1 MGYLSGTVLAPILA
15 ALIIMVIPRRWP
27 HAIRFVAIM
36 GSGATLAL
44 SLLVF
49 FGYDWQQGGFQF
61 QERYPWIP
69 ELGINLSFGVDGI
82 SAPMVLLTGL
92 VIFTGVMISFK
103 IADRPKEYYAL
114 LLVLVGGVFGVFVA
128 LDLFFFFFAY
138 EIAVLPMY
146 LLIAIWGSTRKDYAA
161 MKLTIMLLAG
171 SILVWV
177 GLLALYVQS
186 GASSAGVS
194 SFDIQTLA
202 SPQIQRLF
210 DQQFQRLF
218 FPILFVGFAVLAA
231 MWPFHTWSPDGHV
244 AAPTAVSMLHAGVLM
259 KLGAYGCIRAAV
271 YLLPEGAAFWA
282 PVFLVCGTIAAVYGA
297 FSALAQRDFKF
308 VIGYSSVSHMGY
320 VVVGICTLSL
330 VGMTGAVLQ
339 MFAHGIMTALFF
351 ALVGAIYDQAH
362 TREIGIFSGL
372 ARSMPWFVGFF
383 SVAGLASLGLPGL
396 ANFVAELLIFI
407 GAFQTYTI
415 AGVLCVIAVAIT
427 ATYVLRL
434 IARSFYGPF
443 EPRWRGLKDMLPNE
457 WLACAI
463 LVAVLLVVGLYPVP
477 FIRMID
483 ASSLPIIEQVGGVR

>member
-1 MGYLSGTVLAPILA
+1 
-15 ALIIMVIPRRWP
+15 
-27 HAIRFVAIM
+27 
-36 GSGATLAL
+36 
-44 SLLVF
+44 
-49 FGYDWQQGGFQF
+49 
-61 QERYPWIP
+61 
-69 ELGINLSFGVDGI
+69 
-82 SAPMVLLTGL
+82 
-92 VIFTGVMISFK
+92 
-103 IADRPKEYYAL
+103 
-114 LLVLVGGVFGVFVA
+114 
-128 LDLFFFFFAY
+128 
-138 EIAVLPMY
+138 
-146 LLIAIWGSTRKDYAA
+146 
-161 MKLTIMLLAG
+161 
-171 SILVWV
+171 
-177 GLLALYVQS
+177 
-186 GASSAGVS
+186 
-194 SFDIQTLA
+194 
-202 SPQIQRLF
+202 
-210 DQQFQRLF
+210 
-218 FPILFVGFAVLAA
+218 
-231 MWPFHTWSPDGHV
+231 
-244 AAPTAVSMLHAGVLM
+244 
-259 KLGAYGCIRAAV
+259 
-271 YLLPEGAAFWA
+271 
-282 PVFLVCGTIAAVYGA
+282 
-297 FSALAQRDFKF
+297 
-308 VIGYSSVSHMGY
+308 MGY

-407 GAFQTYTI
+407 GAFQTYTF